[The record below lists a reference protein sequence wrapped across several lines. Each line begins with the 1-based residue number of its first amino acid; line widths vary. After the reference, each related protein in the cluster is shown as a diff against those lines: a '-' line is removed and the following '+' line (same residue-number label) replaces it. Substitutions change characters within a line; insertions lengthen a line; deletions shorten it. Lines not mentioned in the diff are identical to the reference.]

1 MLIIILLIDGT
12 AHARIEN
19 YNKELK
25 RLDIEIKNE

>member
-1 MLIIILLIDGT
+1 LVDGT

-25 RLDIEIKNE
+25 ILDIEIKNE